1 MFIAT
6 PIGIFLA
13 VLLDRELRGSG
24 FYQSVFYLPVVLAL
38 AVVGIIWTLQ
48 YAPEQGFINNALGR
62 TSNDTLIDWLGNPTL
77 NIWAAMVAAS
87 LAPRRATSWSS
98 TWPG

>member
-13 VLLDRELRGSG
+13 VLLDRELKGSS

-38 AVVGIIWTLQ
+38 AVVGIIIREKHFFYIRITNH
-48 YAPEQGFINNALGR
+48 FH
-62 TSNDTLIDWLGNPTL
+62 
-77 NIWAAMVAAS
+77 AS
-87 LAPRRATSWSS
+87 V
-98 TWPG
+98 